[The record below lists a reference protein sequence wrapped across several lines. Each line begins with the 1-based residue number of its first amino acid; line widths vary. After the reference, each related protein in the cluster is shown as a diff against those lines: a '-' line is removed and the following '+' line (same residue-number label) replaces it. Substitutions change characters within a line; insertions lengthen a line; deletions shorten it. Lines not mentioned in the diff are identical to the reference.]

1 MLRGLMSCFLE
12 QNVIDM
18 IIEKNCKSIK
28 DILNNDIQVNG
39 IIYSPI
45 FGDLEYLGEDNGLK
59 FRCLKSNNIVIF
71 RENGTY
77 AEGGDILLFP
87 SKENRC
93 WENVPIRY
101 PNTKEEL
108 IDMLCK
114 KNNKK
119 MSDWDKAKEHNLYFT
134 LRYICRFLDSLA
146 VNLEKMDYCN
156 KEWVVYPV
164 YNENDVLNLEWK
176 VKRRTDLFFHFGF
189 YTKTAAEKFIEL
201 MKEDI
206 NIWERNVYQFDYKRN
221 DTSDLSDREVS
232 ALISMWNKKS

>member
-1 MLRGLMSCFLE
+1 MSCFLA

-45 FGDLEYLGEDNGLK
+45 FGDLKYLGGDNGLK
-59 FRCLKSNNIVIF
+59 FRCLKSNNTVFF

-87 SKENRC
+87 SNENRC

-101 PNTKEEL
+101 PKTKVEL
-108 IDMLCK
+108 IDMYCK
-114 KNNKK
+114 KRNIKL
-119 MSDWDKAKEHNLYFT
+119 SEWEKAKEQNLYFFLKT
-134 LRYICRFLDSLA
+134 TCIFLDSLA
-146 VNLEKMDYCN
+146 VNLKKMHYCN

-206 NIWERNVYQFDYKRN
+206 KKWERNVYQFDYKRN

-232 ALISMWNKKS
+232 ALMSMLSKKS

>member
-1 MLRGLMSCFLE
+1 
-12 QNVIDM
+12 M

-59 FRCLKSNNIVIF
+59 FRCIKSNNIVIF

-101 PNTKEEL
+101 PKTKVEL
-108 IDMLCK
+108 IDMYCK
-114 KNNKK
+114 KRNINL
-119 MSDWDKAKEHNLYFT
+119 SEWEKAKEQNLYFFLKNT
-134 LRYICRFLDSLA
+134 CIFLDSLA
-146 VNLEKMDYCN
+146 VNLKKCTI
-156 KEWVVYPV
+156 V
-164 YNENDVLNLEWK
+164 
-176 VKRRTDLFFHFGF
+176 
-189 YTKTAAEKFIEL
+189 I
-201 MKEDI
+201 
-206 NIWERNVYQFDYKRN
+206 RNG
-221 DTSDLSDREVS
+221 
-232 ALISMWNKKS
+232 

>member
-1 MLRGLMSCFLE
+1 
-12 QNVIDM
+12 M

-59 FRCLKSNNIVIF
+59 FRCIKSNNIVIF

-87 SKENRC
+87 SNENRC

-101 PNTKEEL
+101 PKTKEEL
-108 IDMLCK
+108 IDMYCK
-114 KNNKK
+114 KRNIKL
-119 MSDWDKAKEHNLYFT
+119 SDWEKMKEQNLYFFLKT
-134 LRYICRFLDSLA
+134 TCIFLDSLA
-146 VNLEKMDYCN
+146 VNLKKTNCCN

-164 YNENDVLNLEWK
+164 YNENNGLNLEWK

-201 MKEDI
+201 MKEEI
-206 NIWERNVYQFDYKRN
+206 KKWARNVYQFDYKRN

>member
-1 MLRGLMSCFLE
+1 MLRGLMSCFLA

-59 FRCLKSNNIVIF
+59 FRCIKSNNIVIF

-119 MSDWDKAKEHNLYFT
+119 MSDWDKAEEHNLYFA

-156 KEWVVYPV
+156 KEWIVYPV
-164 YNENDVLNLEWK
+164 YNENNVLNLEWK

-201 MKEDI
+201 MKGDI
-206 NIWERNVYQFDYKRN
+206 KNGKETYISLTTKGMILLICLIEKYQ
-221 DTSDLSDREVS
+221 L
-232 ALISMWNKKS
+232 LCLC